1 MTNLC
6 QFSSKPSSIK
16 KKTSLPSDLYWVL
29 TVIAQ
34 NYASGSC
41 DGVGVGVGQ
50 EGLET
55 RLFVHVS
62 HRASTTQSQQAS
74 TGPVFLGWGPGLTR
88 AGYGIVL
95 AGVPS
100 SSQGPDHCQLEA
112 QQGPASAGITQR
124 SLHERTCVRPVP

>member
-34 NYASGSC
+34 NYAAGSC

-55 RLFVHVS
+55 TVWAH
-62 HRASTTQSQQAS
+62 
-74 TGPVFLGWGPGLTR
+74 
-88 AGYGIVL
+88 
-95 AGVPS
+95 VPS
-100 SSQGPDHCQLEA
+100 CTHYAE
-112 QQGPASAGITQR
+112 PASEYWASLPGVGAGPNACR
-124 SLHERTCVRPVP
+124 VWHRPGWSPQLIPGT